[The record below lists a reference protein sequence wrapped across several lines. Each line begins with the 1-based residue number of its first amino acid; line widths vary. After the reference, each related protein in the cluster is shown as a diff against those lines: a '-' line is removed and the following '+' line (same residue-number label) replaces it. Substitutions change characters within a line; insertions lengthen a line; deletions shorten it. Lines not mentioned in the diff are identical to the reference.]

1 MEICALCQAPG
12 PQSRL
17 AFKHVHEGGRTDLE
31 IALCADCGDRIEKHL
46 KRAVPKRLM
55 RLSPAARWVGR
66 TRPPR
71 LKKAGHTGSYAPQ
84 PA

>member
-55 RLSPAARWVGR
+55 RFAALPASMGSTWTDSLQKAARVGI
-66 TRPPR
+66 
-71 LKKAGHTGSYAPQ
+71 
-84 PA
+84 